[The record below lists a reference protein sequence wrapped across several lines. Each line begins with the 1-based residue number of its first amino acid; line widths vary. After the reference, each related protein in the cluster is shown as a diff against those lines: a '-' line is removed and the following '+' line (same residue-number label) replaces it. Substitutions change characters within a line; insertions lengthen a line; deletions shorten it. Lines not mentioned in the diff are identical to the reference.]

1 MVDDELDD
9 RLSRRFESSRNDEED
24 MSSSSAQNEQT
35 SENDEEDMS
44 SSSAQNEQTSEN
56 DEDDMSSASSQ
67 KGGNEKTSQNGG
79 NVKEDW
85 NVRSFYLD
93 DDLDDR
99 LSTAVKRLDLELS
112 ESDSEIDLK
121 KTRHVYPLLVEVGLE
136 RLEEMD
142 VTEVTER
149 LESPDSV

>member
-9 RLSRRFESSRNDEED
+9 RLSRRFESSRNDEDDRSEESQND
-24 MSSSSAQNEQT
+24 MSSPSAQNEQT
-35 SENDEEDMS
+35 S
-44 SSSAQNEQTSEN
+44 QK

-67 KGGNEKTSQNGG
+67 NDGNEQTSQNGG

-93 DDLDDR
+93 DDLDER

-149 LESPDSV
+149 LESSDSV